1 MNTRAPRL
9 TSSTCGSSVTI
20 LCWLR
25 GVLAMWLWTAAV
37 PMSAGPVSVLPEGRP
52 FHVFGGGAREIVV
65 RVQSS
70 TNTPVSP
77 ELGARLFQ
85 LTSATAA
92 PVGTVPPRRVALD
105 AGQCV
110 LERFR
115 IEFPAVRAETR
126 FRLQW
131 SADGAS
137 AGGTDVWVYPA
148 QILAGIGTLTQGK
161 AIGVHDPDG
170 RIRPALTEAGISTT
184 DLTAMDPADFEGAVV
199 IYAPPMTT
207 GKVPPGRKAE
217 VRALAERGVA
227 VVWFQPPV
235 EPRDEPSP
243 RYRTVPIGP
252 SAVVV
257 ADGEPVT
264 RLSEAPD
271 AQRLL
276 LHLVRE
282 ALKPAPNELPVTD
295 RSN

>member
-1 MNTRAPRL
+1 MNAPFPRL
-9 TSSTCGSSVTI
+9 TTPTFGSSVAI
-20 LCWLR
+20 PFPLR
-25 GVLAMWLWTAAV
+25 ALLALWLWAAAV
-37 PMSAGPVSVLPEGRP
+37 HVSAGPVSVLPEGRP

-70 TNTPVSP
+70 TNTPVSS

-92 PVGTVPPRRVALD
+92 PVGTVPSRRVALD
-105 AGQCV
+105 AGQGV

-115 IEFPAVRAETR
+115 VEFPAVRVETR

-131 SADGAS
+131 SADGTP
-137 AGGTDVWVYPA
+137 AGGTEVWVYPA

-161 AIGVHDPDG
+161 AMGLHDPEG

-227 VVWFQPPV
+227 VVWFQPPG

>member
-1 MNTRAPRL
+1 M
-9 TSSTCGSSVTI
+9 TI

-25 GVLAMWLWTAAV
+25 GVLAMWLWTAV
-37 PMSAGPVSVLPEGRP
+37 HVSAGPVSVLPEGRP
-52 FHVFGGGAREIVV
+52 WHVFGGGTREIVV
-65 RVQSS
+65 RVQNS

-92 PVGTVPPRRVALD
+92 PVGTVPSRRVSLA
-105 AGQCV
+105 ASQGV

-115 IEFPAVRAETR
+115 IEFPAVRTETR

-137 AGGTDVWVYPA
+137 AGGTEVWVYPA

-161 AIGVHDPDG
+161 AIGLHDPDA
-170 RIRPALTEAGISTT
+170 RIRPALTEAGIATI
-184 DLTAMDPADFEGAVV
+184 DLNGTDPADFEGSLA
-199 IYAPPMTT
+199 IYAPALT
-207 GKVPPGRKAE
+207 GAKVPPARKAE
-217 VRALAERGVA
+217 VRALAERGIA
-227 VVWFQPPV
+227 VVWFQPPS
-235 EPRDEPSP
+235 ELRDEPSP
-243 RYRTVPIGP
+243 RYRTVPVGP
-252 SAVVV
+252 SAVVL
-257 ADGEPVT
+257 ADGEPVA
-264 RLSEAPD
+264 RLAEAPD

-295 RSN
+295 

>member
-1 MNTRAPRL
+1 M
-9 TSSTCGSSVTI
+9 TI

-25 GVLAMWLWTAAV
+25 GVLAMWLWTAAAH
-37 PMSAGPVSVLPEGRP
+37 MSAGPVSVLPEGHP
-52 FHVFGGGAREIVV
+52 WHVFGGGVREIVV
-65 RVQSS
+65 RVQNS
-70 TNTPVSP
+70 TNTPVSV
-77 ELGARLFQ
+77 EFGARLFQ

-92 PVGTVPPRRVALD
+92 PVGTVPPRRISLPV
-105 AGQCV
+105 GQGG

-137 AGGTDVWVYPA
+137 AGGTEVWVYPA

-170 RIRPALTEAGISTT
+170 RIRPALTEAGIVTI
-184 DLTAMDPADFEGAVV
+184 DLSGMDPADFEGTLA
-199 IYAPPMTT
+199 IYAPALTAA
-207 GKVPPGRKAE
+207 KVPPGRRAE

-243 RYRTVPIGP
+243 RYRTVPVGP

-257 ADGEPVT
+257 ADGEPVA
-264 RLSEAPD
+264 RLAEAPD
-271 AQRLL
+271 AQRLF

-282 ALKPAPNELPVTD
+282 ALKPAPVELPVTD

>member
-1 MNTRAPRL
+1 MNAHLPRL
-9 TSSTCGSSVTI
+9 ATPLFGSSAAI
-20 LCWLR
+20 LCWLW
-25 GVLAMWLWTAAV
+25 GGMAMWLWTAAQV
-37 PMSAGPVSVLPEGRP
+37 SASPVSVLPEGCP
-52 FHVFGGGAREIVV
+52 WHVFGGGTREIVV
-65 RVQSS
+65 RVQNS

-92 PVGTVPPRRVALD
+92 PVGTVPLRRVSLA
-105 AGQCV
+105 AGQGG

-115 IEFPAVRAETR
+115 IEFPAVRTETR

-137 AGGTDVWVYPA
+137 AGGTEVWVYPA
-148 QILAGIGTLTQGK
+148 QILAGIGALTQGK
-161 AIGVHDPDG
+161 AIGLHDPDG
-170 RIRPALTEAGISTT
+170 RIRPVLTEAGIVTI
-184 DLTAMDPADFEGAVV
+184 DLNGTDPADFEGSLA
-199 IYAPPMTT
+199 IYAPALAAA
-207 GKVPPGRKAE
+207 KVPPGRRAE

-235 EPRDEPSP
+235 EPPDEPSP
-243 RYRTVPIGP
+243 RYRTVPVGP

-264 RLSEAPD
+264 RIAEAPD
-271 AQRLL
+271 AQRFL

-282 ALKPAPNELPVTD
+282 ALKPAPVELPVTD